1 MRIFITGG
9 TGFIGSRL
17 ITALAKRGHQ
27 VVALVR
33 TYERARELPRGV
45 RVVAGDLTKP
55 ESYRSQ
61 LVGCDALIHAAG
73 ATTLGP
79 SRLERERLERIN
91 LGGSRDVREAA
102 LAAGVGRI
110 VHLSQASVYG
120 DVRGR
125 AVPEGERPDPA
136 RTVTYAA
143 AVRAQA
149 QAEAMDAQ
157 AGGAPVIVVV
167 SGQVYDPLT
176 PQPADSDFAVFRRDG
191 LWVLSGAGSLRC
203 WTPVEQLAAGLCDV
217 VEHGTPGAVYHL
229 AGESRRV
236 RDMAGATGPA
246 RLWIPTMAARGIA
259 RALRDVWPAQAERW
273 RARAGADYVLD
284 CTRAQVDLGW
294 DGDGG
299 A

>member
-1 MRIFITGG
+1 MRIFVTGG
-9 TGFIGSRL
+9 TGFIGGRL

-45 RVVAGDLTKP
+45 RAVAGDLTKP
-55 ESYRSQ
+55 ESYRTH
-61 LVGCDALIHAAG
+61 LVGCEALIHAAG

-91 LGGSRDVREAA
+91 LGGSRDVRDAA

-110 VHLSQASVYG
+110 VHLSQASAYG

-149 QAEAMDAQ
+149 QAGAMDAQ

-167 SGQVYDPLT
+167 PGQVYDPLT
-176 PQPADSDFAVFRRDG
+176 PQPADAEFAVFRRDG

-203 WTPVEQLAAGLCDV
+203 WTPVDQLAVGLCDV
-217 VEHGTPGAVYHL
+217 VERGALGAVYHL
-229 AGESRRV
+229 AGESRRA
-236 RDMAGATGPA
+236 RDVAGAIGPA
-246 RLWIPTMAARGIA
+246 RLWFPTTVARGMA

-273 RARAGADYVLD
+273 RARAGADHVLD
-284 CTRAQVDLGW
+284 SARARAELGW